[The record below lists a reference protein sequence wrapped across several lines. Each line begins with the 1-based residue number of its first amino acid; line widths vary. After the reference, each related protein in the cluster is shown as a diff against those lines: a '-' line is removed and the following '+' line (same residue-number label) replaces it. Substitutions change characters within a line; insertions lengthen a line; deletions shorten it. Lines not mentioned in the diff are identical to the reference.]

1 MNARSLANV
10 ATSSLPNSQLVVW
23 PPPEPD
29 LGGSSKER
37 KTIPAN
43 WDSFPPNI
51 LNLFPNVKRIVL
63 LQMAVEMEK
72 EMRDISPNRSSQ
84 AVESISIH
92 ILYLQ
97 KFNFLFYFRKFWC
110 TIAPAVAAGQVESA
124 PGQSC
129 KM

>member
-1 MNARSLANV
+1 MAGH
-10 ATSSLPNSQLVVW
+10 LPML
-23 PPPEPD
+23 PPPPSPTPSW
-29 LGGSSKER
+29 SSGLHRTQTWVVPAKKE
-37 KTIPAN
+37 KPFETP
-43 WDSFPPNI
+43 FPPNI
-51 LNLFPNVKRIVL
+51 LKLFPDVKRIVL

-72 EMRDISPNRSSQ
+72 EMRDISANRSSQ

>member
-1 MNARSLANV
+1 MNGWSLANV

-23 PPPEPD
+23 PPPDPD

-37 KTIPAN
+37 KTIRAN

-72 EMRDISPNRSSQ
+72 EMRDISANRSSQ
-84 AVESISIH
+84 PVESISIH
-92 ILYLQ
+92 I
-97 KFNFLFYFRKFWC
+97 FNLNKIHFLFYFRKFWC
-110 TIAPAVAAGQVESA
+110 TIAAAAAGQVESA